1 MNNWDSILRSSK
13 TMKPKE
19 VKTDFK
25 FLYAIVLG
33 ANGQLNPLPYLI
45 NKWFTLLR
53 QLALDWSLN
62 PAATNT
68 TGSEKKVAVK
78 FFCTLPPD
86 KNL

>member
-25 FLYAIVLG
+25 ILHAIVLG

-53 QLALDWSLN
+53 QLVLDWSLN
-62 PAATNT
+62 PAE
-68 TGSEKKVAVK
+68 SDCKIAVK
-78 FFCTLPPD
+78 FFVQLN
-86 KNL
+86 KNLQNDYH